1 MSYDNT
7 NKGIISK
14 NEKKE
19 KDSHPDIK
27 GQINVNGVEYWLD
40 GWMKERNDGTGK
52 FYSLSVKRKENQPKQ
67 SNPSHD
73 GARARKLDN
82 DAPF

>member
-1 MSYDNT
+1 
-7 NKGIISK
+7 
-14 NEKKE
+14 
-19 KDSHPDIK
+19 
-27 GQINVNGVEYWLD
+27 
-40 GWMKERNDGTGK
+40 MKERNDGTGK